1 VVGAHVS
8 LCGRLD
14 RGDRG
19 CTLIVQ
25 EIGTRRV
32 NWSVS
37 EAAGRRD
44 GDIIAVRGTVLASK
58 TVYTRRGDPVG
69 FVTLADGSSRLEA
82 LIFAGVI
89 RRDS

>member
-1 VVGAHVS
+1 M
-8 LCGRLD
+8 D

-25 EIGTRRV
+25 EIGTRRA

-37 EAAGRRD
+37 EAASRRD
-44 GDIIAVRGTVLASK
+44 GDMITVRGTVLASK

-69 FVTLADGSSRLEA
+69 FVTLADGPGRLEA

-89 RRDS
+89 WRDS